1 MKIGL
6 YPKDTKIV
14 FVLTQA
20 LTDSRLN
27 LAMETEKYAK
37 IFGDSFLKSSLILA
51 TKVDRLDDEEID
63 ESIQALKKDMSD
75 RLRMDFPH
83 QLFGQ
88 KSSQKE
94 QMVSDAL
101 LKLEKL
107 PSYSNDAIA
116 EVQQRVETEL
126 QN

>member
-1 MKIGL
+1 
-6 YPKDTKIV
+6 
-14 FVLTQA
+14 
-20 LTDSRLN
+20 
-27 LAMETEKYAK
+27 METEKYAK

-75 RLRMDFPH
+75 RLSMDFPH

-116 EVQQRVETEL
+116 EV
-126 QN
+126 